1 MRNVR
6 REQQAPVNSNIRYR
20 ELRVI
25 YDTQQLGVLSTE
37 EALSIAESKGLDL
50 VVITETANP
59 PVARI
64 LDANKYFYM
73 KKQQEKEAAKK
84 QRESRIEIKEI
95 QFRPGIG
102 AHDFETKLKNIEKFL
117 NKGDKVKLV
126 VRFKGRENANKQA
139 GFDILN
145 RVVETLPITEWDSKP
160 SLNGNRLIGVIR
172 RGKNVKESS

>member
-25 YDTQQLGVLSTE
+25 YDTQQLGVLSKE

-84 QRESRIEIKEI
+84 QRESRIEIKEQI
-95 QFRPGIG
+95 F
-102 AHDFETKLKNIEKFL
+102 
-117 NKGDKVKLV
+117 
-126 VRFKGRENANKQA
+126 
-139 GFDILN
+139 
-145 RVVETLPITEWDSKP
+145 
-160 SLNGNRLIGVIR
+160 
-172 RGKNVKESS
+172 